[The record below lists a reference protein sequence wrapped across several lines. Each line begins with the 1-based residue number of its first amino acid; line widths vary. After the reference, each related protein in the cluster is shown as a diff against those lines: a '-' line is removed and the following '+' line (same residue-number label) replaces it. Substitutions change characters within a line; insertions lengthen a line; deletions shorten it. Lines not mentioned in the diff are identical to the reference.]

1 MTRGG
6 LSNTPAPL
14 ARQARLGACGTAVL
28 ALVALAALCVAL
40 SGCTA
45 ATKPGPPAEDTPV
58 TVIATAAA
66 APSAALAE
74 PPATQHSL
82 SMRGFNLVFDDEFN
96 GSVLN
101 RRLWEPSLPWGNTNR
116 AEQQYYTPQALSLR
130 DGALVIT
137 ARRQQRKGKPFT
149 SGVITSDQHFKFAY
163 GFAEIRARV
172 PAGAGLWSAFWLVV
186 RQRGSNEEADIV
198 EVLGR
203 NPTQGYAVL
212 HYGTMIKKEI
222 NVGSYTADD
231 LSVGWHTFALD
242 WQPGS
247 MIWYVDGVE
256 RQRLTQGVPSSPMV
270 IIANLAV
277 GSPQSWSGPPDAT
290 TPFPANYRIDYIR
303 VFQRK

>member
-1 MTRGG
+1 MTRRE
-6 LSNTPAPL
+6 LPKPPAPL
-14 ARQARLGACGTAVL
+14 ARQARLGVSGTAVL
-28 ALVALAALCVAL
+28 ALIALVALCVAL

-45 ATKPGPPAEDTPV
+45 ATKPGAPAEDTPV

-116 AEQQYYTPQALSLR
+116 AEQQYYTPQALSLK

-163 GFAEIRARV
+163 GFAEIRAQV

-231 LSVGWHTFALD
+231 LSAGWHTFALD

-256 RQRLTQGVPSSPMV
+256 RQRVTQGVPSSPMV

-277 GSPQSWSGPPDAT
+277 GSPQSWTGPTDAT
-290 TPFPANYRIDYIR
+290 TPFPADYKIDYIR